1 MLQVHIVKRHLILLL
16 KVILRSVI
24 FFRLLIALTPNPN
37 SIVDWLGLRFTSH
50 STKNRLFRRRSSQ
63 SVSWLVW
70 KKINQTQLS

>member
-1 MLQVHIVKRHLILLL
+1 MLQVQIVKRHLILQL

-24 FFRLLIALTPNPN
+24 FFRLLIGLTPNPN

>member
-63 SVSWLVW
+63 SVSWLIS